1 MAVVSNP
8 VTITIAGRRTDY
20 TDIVKSLEKVID
32 VMDKVTDKVE
42 EIKCELE
49 KRIKE
54 DQHGR

>member
-1 MAVVSNP
+1 M
-8 VTITIAGRRTDY
+8 TITIAGRRTDY
-20 TDIVKSLEKVID
+20 TDIIKSLDKVID